1 MKLSFCHK
9 QTFSNPYISL
19 QLDVVNL
26 WYFKL
31 RLFDLTK
38 LMIWNIKGLRHRVA
52 KIKRLQRVCGKGSS
66 YFIQVR
72 LAQLAEKKR
81 REEEEGK
88 YEVGKVLEV
97 KFPKGKPR
105 EFLIRWK
112 GHGEEMDSWE
122 PENNLDCSDL
132 IQRSVSIFNY

>member
-1 MKLSFCHK
+1 M
-9 QTFSNPYISL
+9 
-19 QLDVVNL
+19 
-26 WYFKL
+26 
-31 RLFDLTK
+31 
-38 LMIWNIKGLRHRVA
+38 
-52 KIKRLQRVCGKGSS
+52 
-66 YFIQVR
+66 
-72 LAQLAEKKR
+72 AEKKR

-132 IQRSVSIFNY
+132 IQRSVFLTVKKKLVIFCCLWLEALDMRDIIKKIIILNKKSNLIKLRL

>member
-1 MKLSFCHK
+1 M
-9 QTFSNPYISL
+9 
-19 QLDVVNL
+19 
-26 WYFKL
+26 
-31 RLFDLTK
+31 
-38 LMIWNIKGLRHRVA
+38 
-52 KIKRLQRVCGKGSS
+52 
-66 YFIQVR
+66 
-72 LAQLAEKKR
+72 AEKKR

-132 IQRSVSIFNY
+132 IQRSVFLTVLEKFGNFLLPLARGIGHARHNKKIIILNKIK